1 MEDGLR
7 GVGKDGQKRKNVNI
21 LNMADMDT
29 SLSPHSSL
37 HIVCFSYGRYLIHF
51 TIVH

>member
-1 MEDGLR
+1 MD
-7 GVGKDGQKRKNVNI
+7 KKKKRKHI
-21 LNMADMDT
+21 EYGRYGYFFIA
-29 SLSPHSSL
+29 PSSL